1 MRSAN
6 LQALLIPSPARA
18 EGAKGAVA
26 VLMALVLL
34 MPFAAGAQS
43 SRDTERKLQRVR
55 TELKTIAA
63 ERRRLEGERGTVSRD
78 LRKVDEQ
85 VGASARALVQTETEL
100 ARGQATLA
108 QLQKQRD
115 ALQAHLGAQR
125 EELARLLRAAYTVG
139 SDAPLKVMLAQ
150 DRVAEAGRTLTY
162 HRYLQRDRAER
173 IARLTGELRGLET
186 VERQIVDKRA
196 ALDNARSQRRAELAQ
211 LERDRRQRASLMAQ
225 LDTRYK
231 DRAAREKALGRDAK
245 ALEQVLSQLR
255 AAAARAAR
263 EAKAAKQRAA
273 AARPSKPGGTEARST
288 RPARTVASAVPLRVG
303 GLGWPLN
310 GTLLAGYGGTMPDGR
325 ASSGVLI
332 GAPVGSSV
340 RAVADGRVVFA
351 EWMSGYGLISIVDH
365 GNGYMSLYAHNDAL
379 LRDAGDTVK
388 RGDAIAS
395 VGNSGGQGRPAL
407 YFELR
412 RNGQPVNP
420 NTWLQKQ

>member
-1 MRSAN
+1 MRIVIA
-6 LQALLIPSPARA
+6 I
-18 EGAKGAVA
+18 A
-26 VLMALVLL
+26 VLVAAFVL
-34 MPFAAGAQS
+34 PSAPASAQS

-55 TELKTIAA
+55 GELKDIAA
-63 ERRRLEGERGTVSRD
+63 EQRKLEGERGTASRD

-85 VGASARALVQTETEL
+85 VGASARALSQTETEL
-100 ARGQATLA
+100 VRGQATLA
-108 QLQKQRD
+108 RLQKQRD
-115 ALQAHLGAQR
+115 VLQSHLRGQR

-139 SDAPLKVMLAQ
+139 RDAPLKVMLAQ
-150 DRVAEAGRTLTY
+150 DRVSQAGRTLTY

-173 IARLTGELRGLET
+173 IAQLTEELRGLET

-211 LERDRRQRASLMAQ
+211 LERDRKQRAGLMAQ

-245 ALEQVLSQLR
+245 SLEQLLSQLR
-255 AAAARAAR
+255 AAAAKAAR
-263 EAKAAKQRAA
+263 EARAAKQRTVAKS
-273 AARPSKPGGTEARST
+273 PKSPKSSKSNRAGST
-288 RPARTVASAVPLRVG
+288 STSPPRTVASAMPIKVG

-325 ASSGVLI
+325 ASAGVLI

-379 LRDAGDTVK
+379 LRDAGDSVK

-420 NTWLQKQ
+420 GAWLQKQ